1 MSCVQAQV
9 VAWNRKQ
16 TPLLNN
22 MASVGAVR
30 CDEKKP
36 VYRQGMKTRFDIR
49 QSRLEKMQERA
60 RQEASR
66 RAAALEKDA
75 MFWGSERGQ
84 QKIARQREVASERE
98 AKAKAD
104 RAAAK
109 LQKEADFWKSEAGLR
124 EVHLEIQKN
133 TIADFWAA
141 RRKPREERNPLE
153 EDSETSSQCTMS
165 TSQSTACTRTLSPEA
180 EEEVVQQSVDANKE
194 AKRLTQKH
202 DQVGGIQPPRQTAK
216 R

>member
-1 MSCVQAQV
+1 
-9 VAWNRKQ
+9 
-16 TPLLNN
+16 

-49 QSRLEKMQERA
+49 QSRLETMLERA

-133 TIADFWAA
+133 TIADFWGA
-141 RRKPREERNPLE
+141 RRKPIEERNPLE

-180 EEEVVQQSVDANKE
+180 EEEVVQQSVDATKE